1 LKSSVIEKNILINFN
16 KAPLSVAKL
25 TELSF
30 GFALQKIAIPESLN
44 IIITDQAVRTVESR
58 ARFSFNNLA
67 GPAIV
72 P

>member
-1 LKSSVIEKNILINFN
+1 LTNFN

-44 IIITDQAVRTVESR
+44 SIITDQAVRQPDNHSGVDWRLSGQV
-58 ARFSFNNLA
+58 LIQQP
-67 GPAIV
+67 G
-72 P
+72 